1 MSCSPMDLYQKVLDV
16 DLAWANQVWQA
27 YPALA
32 GFVFVEEETLS
43 DLQSCLLGTSMKLKR
58 TVRDTRIKLPHGWR
72 YRHAATLKSRD
83 GRFERIVYQAVPK
96 GGA

>member
-1 MSCSPMDLYQKVLDV
+1 MCSPSVAALYTLNTLRSWHDQI
-16 DLAWANQVWQA
+16 WQA
-27 YPALA
+27 CPALA
-32 GFVFVEEETLS
+32 GFSFVEEEILS
-43 DLQSCLLGTSMKLKR
+43 QSQSSFTGLNLKLHR
-58 TVRDTRIKLPHGWR
+58 TVRDTRIKLPKGWR